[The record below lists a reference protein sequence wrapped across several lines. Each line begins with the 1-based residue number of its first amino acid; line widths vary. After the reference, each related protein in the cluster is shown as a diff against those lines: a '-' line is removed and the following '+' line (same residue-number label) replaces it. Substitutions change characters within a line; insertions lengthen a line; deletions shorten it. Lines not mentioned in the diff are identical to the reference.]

1 MNILVVLVLLAG
13 IGYGVDNEWKVAKGY
28 KTYQDCRAENPKVVN
43 TMTNW
48 TYDPCNM
55 AAYKVKEY
63 VK

>member
-1 MNILVVLVLLAG
+1 MNILVILVLLAG

-48 TYDPCNM
+48 TYDPCNI
-55 AAYKVKEY
+55 AVYKIKEL
-63 VK
+63 